1 MRSGVGNWVNA
12 AMSADAARPMMNG
25 ALNAG
30 LVPNPPSSHVVT
42 SHIFP
47 SFTFHSF
54 FKECFLVI
62 FFWFCLSRIFIQAV
76 NFIWEPLIAID

>member
-42 SHIFP
+42 SHISLLSP
-47 SFTFHSF
+47 SIH
-54 FKECFLVI
+54 FLRNV
-62 FFWFCLSRIFIQAV
+62 FL
-76 NFIWEPLIAID
+76 